1 MPDVHRRI
9 AMAQTRHGKMRHV
22 WKSKQLHPRLK
33 MRLYVS
39 SVCSMMIYGS
49 EAWTLTP
56 AVKRALNGANSKMV
70 AVITGRTIKEEAQ
83 SEGKTYDV
91 VAGIRATRLRWLGHI
106 LRMPEKRMIHK
117 TVKTLYANRA
127 EGDLLMD
134 APATSSWEE
143 LKEMAFA
150 DEKKEWRRRVRAIK
164 DTVNIQATKSGGKKR
179 QRIKKNKKDN
189 KGAKATKKENKK
201 GASAAKATRAP
212 SGGEASE
219 EPSESEDEEW
229 QRLKRT
235 RKYKPLRGRIECV
248 DGFTMSVQASSAHVC
263 IPRNDHGPYTAVEVG
278 YPSEMEPLLM
288 PYSDGMSEICGGA
301 PSMYANVP
309 AEVIMDVVC
318 KHFGLRS
325 DSAHLPK
332 LALPGADAAAAT
344 GAEEKESE
352 TEEERDEN
360 GCKWAA
366 AAVPPT
372 TSDESSVTSD
382 ERRSP
387 YSMEHM
393 GAPPPPPPPI
403 SQLLVMGS
411 PMSPTS
417 FMTTMTEPQTT
428 VPTTTGELTPPQRL
442 RQVEMSPI
450 EKEDEN

>member
-1 MPDVHRRI
+1 
-9 AMAQTRHGKMRHV
+9 
-22 WKSKQLHPRLK
+22 
-33 MRLYVS
+33 
-39 SVCSMMIYGS
+39 
-49 EAWTLTP
+49 
-56 AVKRALNGANSKMV
+56 
-70 AVITGRTIKEEAQ
+70 
-83 SEGKTYDV
+83 
-91 VAGIRATRLRWLGHI
+91 
-106 LRMPEKRMIHK
+106 
-117 TVKTLYANRA
+117 
-127 EGDLLMD
+127 
-134 APATSSWEE
+134 
-143 LKEMAFA
+143 
-150 DEKKEWRRRVRAIK
+150 
-164 DTVNIQATKSGGKKR
+164 
-179 QRIKKNKKDN
+179 
-189 KGAKATKKENKK
+189 
-201 GASAAKATRAP
+201 
-212 SGGEASE
+212 
-219 EPSESEDEEW
+219 
-229 QRLKRT
+229 
-235 RKYKPLRGRIECV
+235 
-248 DGFTMSVQASSAHVC
+248 MSVQASSAHVC
-263 IPRNDHGPYTAVEVG
+263 IPRNDHGPYSAVEVG

-325 DSAHLPK
+325 DSAHLPE
-332 LALPGADAAAAT
+332 LMLPGADAAAAT

-417 FMTTMTEPQTT
+417 FMTTMTELQTT

-450 EKEDEN
+450 GKEDEN